1 MMHGFLKSKNEVYSR
16 KKKDIGHPMS
26 IQYVY
31 VIWMFL
37 DVLTVN
43 VIPIKI

>member
-16 KKKDIGHPMS
+16 KKDIGHPMS
-26 IQYVY
+26 IQYVC